1 MDLYASVAFTVA
13 RQKICQQILDNLR
26 CGPNPEQSNFSGLE
40 RARALADRIRIEQQP
55 PAAYQQILALRG

>member
-26 CGPNPEQSNFSGLE
+26 CSANPEQSNFSGLE
-40 RARALADRIRIEQQP
+40 RARALANRVRIEQQP
-55 PAAYQQILALRG
+55 PAAYQQVLAL